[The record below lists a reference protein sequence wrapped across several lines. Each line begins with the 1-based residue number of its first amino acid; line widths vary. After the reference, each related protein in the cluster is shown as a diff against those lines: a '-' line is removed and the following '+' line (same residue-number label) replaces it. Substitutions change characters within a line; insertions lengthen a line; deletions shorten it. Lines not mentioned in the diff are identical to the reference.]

1 MKRTIALLLISLA
14 VLMAGCVALPEAT
27 LPEARTFVS
36 PVQTATRSYRYFIPM
51 WAKPLNKLGLAG
63 CPATC
68 QALGCAWC
76 YSWGPEPGG
85 TPDAE
90 TVPML
95 WGANDV
101 GKALGGNSPWLLGFN
116 EPDLSNQANLTPE
129 QAAALWRQVET
140 LYPGRKLVSPAPSHF
155 DVAWLGRFR
164 DAYAVAYGVW
174 PRLDALAF
182 HCYWSADECIA
193 IGEQFVAWAA
203 AWGVPEV
210 WCTEFAF
217 VPAWAADAEADAR
230 RFVAWAEAEPTVTRY
245 APFVS
250 HIAGGEWYWPDAR
263 PEANPSVFAA
273 DGMTLTE
280 IGKWYAKPWAAR

>member
-1 MKRTIALLLISLA
+1 MSKKRLVKLLAAFLLAMLA
-14 VLMAGCVALPEAT
+14 VLAAGWDATAVAT

-36 PVQTATRSYRYFIPM
+36 PVSVRGGYRYYIPL

-116 EPDLSNQANLTPE
+116 EPDVATQANITPD
-129 QAAALWRQVET
+129 AAAGLWRAIEAR
-140 LYPGRKLVSPAPSHF
+140 YPDKKLVAPAPSMEG
-155 DVAWLGRFR
+155 VNWLPEFR
-164 DAYAVAYGVW
+164 AAYITRYDAA

-182 HCYWSADECIA
+182 HCYWRLDYCLAV
-193 IGEQFVAWAA
+193 GQQVLAWAE

-210 WCTEFAF
+210 WATEFAF
-217 VPAWAADAEADAR
+217 VPAWNANAEADAR
-230 RFVAWAEAEPTVTRY
+230 AFMAWLRAQPRITHI

-250 HIAGGEWYWPDAR
+250 YLEPGIWYWPDTR
-263 PEANPSVFAA
+263 PEADPSLLTA
-273 DGMTLTE
+273 DGQLTE
-280 IGKWYAKPWAAR
+280 IGTWYLP